1 MWHDFITYGIPAFF
15 LFLGTLIP
23 KIIDNFRSKNV
34 VEVDREKNLYTRVH
48 ELWEQEIE
56 RHEICQM
63 EVARMHRQL
72 TKLMLQ
78 CAKHGIFVNDE
89 GDVSGRILEN
99 SGHSSPDGDG

>member
-1 MWHDFITYGIPAFF
+1 MWHDFFTYAIPAVF

-23 KIIDNFRSKNV
+23 KIMEGFRSKDNV
-34 VEVDREKNLYTRVH
+34 AIDREKNLYTRVY

-56 RHEICQM
+56 RHETCQM

-72 TKLMLQ
+72 TKLLLQ

-89 GDVSGRILEN
+89 GEVSGRVLQNPGYSASER
-99 SGHSSPDGDG
+99 DG